1 MVARGRKPAKER
13 SHLPRPSQCRG
24 HGSRGSEDSCGV
36 MRVQA
41 AETGFEKS
49 GQENG
54 DLGGKLLREVLLKR
68 EEKLD
73 NGWKETW
80 R

>member
-1 MVARGRKPAKER
+1 M
-13 SHLPRPSQCRG
+13 
-24 HGSRGSEDSCGV
+24 
-36 MRVQA
+36 MRVQTV
-41 AETGFEKS
+41 EMGFEKS
-49 GQENG
+49 GQGNG